1 MTFGPF
7 RQFVVE
13 SSLISYTT
21 ATTTGSVYRLL
32 VVKKERSI
40 IMTVCVVKVHS
51 EADGFHTKVGGVT
64 NGD

>member
-40 IMTVCVVKVHS
+40 IMTVCVVK
-51 EADGFHTKVGGVT
+51 DGQTTTFRSTWLPY
-64 NGD
+64 